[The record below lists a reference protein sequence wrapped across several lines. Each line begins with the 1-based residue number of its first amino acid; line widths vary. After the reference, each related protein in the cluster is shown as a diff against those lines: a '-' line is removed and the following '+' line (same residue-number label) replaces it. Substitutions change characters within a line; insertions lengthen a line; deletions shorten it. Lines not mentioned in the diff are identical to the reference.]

1 MFTNLAIQRGLTF
14 AMFDK
19 QRVHALCFW
28 KTFLLCLILDSSS
41 RMPDWSLQIQST
53 VRFGRWIVQPP
64 AKLGHY
70 MSFSMVSTA
79 TLVPNPYVYP
89 ENNMYSYVFVYVHI
103 TVK

>member
-1 MFTNLAIQRGLTF
+1 
-14 AMFDK
+14 MFDK
-19 QRVHALCFW
+19 QGVHALCFW

-89 ENNMYSYVFVYVHI
+89 ENGLYSYVFVYVDI